1 MKTVQGEGNLKCDWN
16 EQMWIPVM
24 TPAMSNIITLTVR
37 RMQLCVCVF
46 VCVCASVRVC
56 ACVQVWDKDAT
67 KDEQVGTSFLD
78 YKDVCAG
85 VYRSHPVWV
94 NVYGPPSGCTGHQ
107 VEKMLKYPDLAT
119 NWRCV

>member
-1 MKTVQGEGNLKCDWN
+1 MDTRHDTRHVQHHHTDGEENAA
-16 EQMWIPVM
+16 V
-24 TPAMSNIITLTVR
+24 
-37 RMQLCVCVF
+37 CVCVF
-46 VCVCASVRVC
+46 VRVGGCVWVGGVGVCVCASVRVC